1 MTHKLFLTTR
11 QTTKLRN
18 AFANNISTNIKVSKA
33 QLFNII
39 QSSRSF
45 RSWLANFGKK
55 ALINITIS
63 LPRDN
68 LLELVSNLTSSA
80 INKFERE
87 IVEK

>member
-18 AFANNISTNIKVSKA
+18 VFANNISTDIKVSKA

-39 QSSRSF
+39 QSGRSF
-45 RSWLANFGKK
+45 GSWLANFGKK

-68 LLELVSNLTSSA
+68 LLELVSSLTSSA

>member
-18 AFANNISTNIKVSKA
+18 VFANNISTDIKVSKA

-39 QSSRSF
+39 QSGRSF
-45 RSWLANFGKK
+45 GSWLANFGKK
-55 ALINITIS
+55 SLINITIS